1 MFPPKLTHGDNLA
14 NLLEKYNRMIDY
26 LRETRLVA
34 GPGMRINRLPAGT
47 TIESTATAVGS
58 AASAPDEGNPH
69 PFDMEIINKGTAE
82 SPSYY
87 VRIFNSAYPDSAY
100 AGVVSIG
107 HSSINV
113 PVTEI
118 QVSIDGYFFV
128 DIVVN
133 YTNNA
138 YGITFQVRPLEQSPQ
153 DGYTTTYRKTIGQG
167 KLPSVNSWQSTA
179 VEVLGRWV

>member
-1 MFPPKLTHGDNLA
+1 MLPNKLQHGDSLA
-14 NLLEKYNRMIDY
+14 RLFDLWNQLIDY
-26 LRETRLVA
+26 LREIRLVA
-34 GPGMRINRLPAGT
+34 GNGIRINRLPAGT
-47 TIESTATAVGS
+47 TIESTATAAGS

-69 PFDMEIINKGTAE
+69 PFDMEIINKGTE
-82 SPSYY
+82 ENPDYY
-87 VRIFNSAYPDSAY
+87 VRIYNSAYPDSAY

-107 HSSINV
+107 NSSINA

-118 QVSIDGYFFV
+118 QVSTDGYFFV

-138 YGITFQVRPLEQSPQ
+138 YGITFQVRPFGQSPQ
-153 DGYTTTYRKTIGQG
+153 DGYTTYRKTIGQG